1 MQGVVQWLAGAEKR
15 AAPRS
20 ACIKAPNVWLLGW
33 ERGAVG
39 VARIGV
45 RVVTW

>member
-1 MQGVVQWLAGAEKR
+1 MQGVFQWLAGAEKR
-15 AAPRS
+15 TAPRS
-20 ACIKAPNVWLLGW
+20 ACRIAPNVWLLGW
-33 ERGAVG
+33 ERGADE